1 MKSTHYIAKGK
12 IKIDP
17 RIAENLL
24 FSIRKGY
31 SDQDVIYWGEVMS
44 TEIDRA
50 KRLVNKMV
58 K

>member
-1 MKSTHYIAKGK
+1 MKDTHYIAKGK
-12 IKIDP
+12 IKIDN

-24 FSIRKGY
+24 YSLRKGY

-50 KRLVNKMV
+50 KRLVKKMV

>member
-1 MKSTHYIAKGK
+1 MKDTHFIAKGR

-17 RIAENLL
+17 RIAENLNFAL
-24 FSIRKGY
+24 RKGY
-31 SDQDVIYWGEVMS
+31 SDQDVIYWGDVMS

-50 KRLVNKMV
+50 KRLVKKLV